1 MSKKTY
7 HIGLKPVEL
16 DNAEPKQQEILEKAK
31 KTNGIIPNMYKNM
44 VNLPGLQ
51 DTYDTGYHHFR
62 KDSGFTPAEQEVVF
76 LTLSVSN
83 SCGYCTAAHS
93 YLADNVSKT
102 PVEVTDAIREGK
114 EIPSDKKL
122 RALSNFTKVMNESRG
137 NPTPEQAKEF
147 LDAGYTE
154 KQILAIIL
162 AQAVKTISNY
172 SNHIFHTEVDEA
184 FSDRKLEN
192 V

>member
-1 MSKKTY
+1 MSNNTY
-7 HIGLKPVEL
+7 QIGLKPVEL
-16 DNAEPKQQEILEKAK
+16 EHADSAQQEILQKAQK
-31 KTNGIIPNMYKNM
+31 ANGMIPNMYKNM

-76 LTLSVSN
+76 LTISIDN

-102 PVEVTDAIREGK
+102 PEEVTEAIRNGK
-114 EIPSDKKL
+114 EIPDEKL
-122 RALSNFTKVMNESRG
+122 KALSNFTRIMNESRG
-137 NPTPEQAKEF
+137 NPTPEQAREF
-147 LDAGYTE
+147 LDAGYSE
-154 KQILAIIL
+154 KHILAIIL

-184 FSDRKLEN
+184 FSGSILEN